1 MILIDKEQ
9 LIQDLYS
16 ENLDKDEFN
25 KLLQIID
32 VEKSHQLEMKD
43 VDNIVQILDEFLEGI
58 VNVIDTAET
67 IKLINCL
74 DQND

>member
-16 ENLDKDEFN
+16 ENLDKDEFEWDLIY
-25 KLLQIID
+25 KYSKDGELYEDD
-32 VEKSHQLEMKD
+32 V
-43 VDNIVQILDEFLEGI
+43 IQILDEFLEEI

>member
-16 ENLDKDEFN
+16 ENLDKDEFEWDLIY
-25 KLLQIID
+25 KYSKDGELYEDD
-32 VEKSHQLEMKD
+32 V
-43 VDNIVQILDEFLEGI
+43 IQILDEFLEGI
-58 VNVIDTAET
+58 VNIIDTAET

>member
-16 ENLDKDEFN
+16 ENLDKDEFEWDLIY
-25 KLLQIID
+25 KYSKDGELYEDD
-32 VEKSHQLEMKD
+32 V
-43 VDNIVQILDEFLEGI
+43 IQILDEFLEGI

-74 DQND
+74 DQNN

>member
-16 ENLDKDEFN
+16 ENLDKDEFEWDLIYKYSKN
-25 KLLQIID
+25 GELYEDD
-32 VEKSHQLEMKD
+32 V
-43 VDNIVQILDEFLEGI
+43 IQILDEFLEGI

>member
-9 LIQDLYS
+9 LIKDLYS
-16 ENLDKDEFN
+16 ENLDKDEFEWDLIY
-25 KLLQIID
+25 KYSKDGELYEDD
-32 VEKSHQLEMKD
+32 V
-43 VDNIVQILDEFLEGI
+43 IQILDEFLKGI

>member
-16 ENLDKDEFN
+16 ENLDKDEFEWN
-25 KLLQIID
+25 LIYKYSKDGELYEDD
-32 VEKSHQLEMKD
+32 V
-43 VDNIVQILDEFLEGI
+43 IQILDEFLKGI

>member
-16 ENLDKDEFN
+16 ENLNKDEFEWDLIY
-25 KLLQIID
+25 KYSKDGELYEDD
-32 VEKSHQLEMKD
+32 V
-43 VDNIVQILDEFLEGI
+43 IQILDEFLEGI

>member
-1 MILIDKEQ
+1 MILIDKKQ

-16 ENLDKDEFN
+16 ENLDKDEFEWDLIY
-25 KLLQIID
+25 KYSKDGELYEDD
-32 VEKSHQLEMKD
+32 V
-43 VDNIVQILDEFLEGI
+43 IQILDEFLEGI

-74 DQND
+74 DQNN

>member
-1 MILIDKEQ
+1 MIRAR
-9 LIQDLYS
+9 IQDLYS
-16 ENLDKDEFN
+16 ENLDKDEFEWDLIY
-25 KLLQIID
+25 KYSKDGELYEDD
-32 VEKSHQLEMKD
+32 V
-43 VDNIVQILDEFLEGI
+43 IQILDEFLEGI

>member
-16 ENLDKDEFN
+16 ENLDKDEFEWDLIY
-25 KLLQIID
+25 KYSKDGELYEDD
-32 VEKSHQLEMKD
+32 V
-43 VDNIVQILDEFLEGI
+43 IQILDEFLEGI
-58 VNVIDTAET
+58 VNVIDTTET

>member
-16 ENLDKDEFN
+16 ENLDKDEFEWN
-25 KLLQIID
+25 LIYKYSKDGELYEDD
-32 VEKSHQLEMKD
+32 V
-43 VDNIVQILDEFLEGI
+43 IQILDEFLEGI

>member
-16 ENLDKDEFN
+16 ENLDKDEFEWDLIY
-25 KLLQIID
+25 KYSKDGELYEDD
-32 VEKSHQLEMKD
+32 V
-43 VDNIVQILDEFLEGI
+43 IQILDEFLEGI

>member
-16 ENLDKDEFN
+16 ENLDKDEFEWDLIYKYSKDGELYEN
-25 KLLQIID
+25 D
-32 VEKSHQLEMKD
+32 V
-43 VDNIVQILDEFLEGI
+43 IQILDEFLEGI

>member
-16 ENLDKDEFN
+16 ENLDKDEFEWDLIY
-25 KLLQIID
+25 KYSKDGELYEDD
-32 VEKSHQLEMKD
+32 V
-43 VDNIVQILDEFLEGI
+43 IQILDEFLEGI
-58 VNVIDTAET
+58 VNVIDTVET

>member
-9 LIQDLYS
+9 LIKDLYS
-16 ENLDKDEFN
+16 ENLDKDEFEWDLIY
-25 KLLQIID
+25 KYSKDGELYEDD
-32 VEKSHQLEMKD
+32 V
-43 VDNIVQILDEFLEGI
+43 IQILDEFLEGI

>member
-16 ENLDKDEFN
+16 ENLDKDEFEWDLIY
-25 KLLQIID
+25 KYSKDGELYEDD
-32 VEKSHQLEMKD
+32 V
-43 VDNIVQILDEFLEGI
+43 IQILDEFLEGI

-67 IKLINCL
+67 IKLIDCL

>member
-16 ENLDKDEFN
+16 ENLDKDEFEWDLIY
-25 KLLQIID
+25 KYSKDGELYEDD
-32 VEKSHQLEMKD
+32 V
-43 VDNIVQILDEFLEGI
+43 IQILDEFLEGI
-58 VNVIDTAET
+58 VNVIDTAEA

>member
-16 ENLDKDEFN
+16 KNLDKDEFEWN
-25 KLLQIID
+25 LIYKYSKDGELYEDD
-32 VEKSHQLEMKD
+32 V
-43 VDNIVQILDEFLEGI
+43 IQILDEFLEGI

>member
-16 ENLDKDEFN
+16 ENLDKDEFEWDLIY
-25 KLLQIID
+25 KYSKDGELYEDD
-32 VEKSHQLEMKD
+32 V
-43 VDNIVQILDEFLEGI
+43 IQILDEFLEGI
-58 VNVIDTAET
+58 VDVIDTAET